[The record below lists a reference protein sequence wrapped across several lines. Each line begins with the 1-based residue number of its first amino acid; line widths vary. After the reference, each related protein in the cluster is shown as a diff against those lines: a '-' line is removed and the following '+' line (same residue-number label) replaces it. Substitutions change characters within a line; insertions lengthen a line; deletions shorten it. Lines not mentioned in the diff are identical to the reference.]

1 MTDKERLTK
10 IEAEIMEM
18 KTIFAA
24 SGRLDAAERAAEIFH
39 KYMYDY
45 GQDFYRTVGEEKYL
59 ELLLGEISDALDVS
73 RDRRVN

>member
-1 MTDKERLTK
+1 MTEEERMVK

-45 GQDFYRTVGEEKYL
+45 GQDFYREVGEEKYM
-59 ELLLGEISDALDVS
+59 ELLVGEISDALDVKK
-73 RDRRVN
+73 RLN